1 MELLGAQRGRQR
13 AAGTRQTLE
22 HPSLSPVLRLKPV
35 DGAPRPRMIT
45 KLRVQPTPCGAD
57 NRPGP
62 IGELL
67 HSPSDFKPGSPAA
80 CTESAAAP
88 RKRAFPRGFPRK
100 HTPHPGRYRS
110 FFGSAGARDP
120 GRRGGEPAARAPA
133 PHLTRTPA
141 PRRRRAGGRPRPGR
155 AGSPRPGPAAS
166 PAAPGRG
173 PRPPSTRRRRLPTVG
188 AEGR

>member
-88 RKRAFPRGFPRK
+88 GKRAFPPRVSK
-100 HTPHPGRYRS
+100 KTHPPPWPVPEFLRFGGHT
-110 FFGSAGARDP
+110 
-120 GRRGGEPAARAPA
+120 
-133 PHLTRTPA
+133 
-141 PRRRRAGGRPRPGR
+141 
-155 AGSPRPGPAAS
+155 
-166 PAAPGRG
+166 
-173 PRPPSTRRRRLPTVG
+173 
-188 AEGR
+188 